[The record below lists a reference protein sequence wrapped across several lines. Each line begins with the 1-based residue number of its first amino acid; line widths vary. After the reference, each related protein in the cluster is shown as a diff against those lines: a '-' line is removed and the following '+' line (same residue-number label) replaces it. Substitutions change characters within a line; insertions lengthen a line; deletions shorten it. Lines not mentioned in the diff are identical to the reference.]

1 MLRYAAV
8 GEPDDRDLGEE
19 EEEEDG
25 EGEEGEGRGETQGET
40 MTTSQKDAVFSFGA
54 LPMRSK

>member
-1 MLRYAAV
+1 
-8 GEPDDRDLGEE
+8 LGEE
-19 EEEEDG
+19 EEEEEG